1 MTLKPLQSGGFTE
14 ERQRAEGRRQKGRK
28 IFDLPDATGFK
39 APKFIYEKQ
48 RKYVFRD
55 AQRKK
60 YYVLVKSPDFSY
72 GDSFCPL
79 PSAFCL
85 LKILNESGDR

>member
-1 MTLKPLQSGGFTE
+1 L
-14 ERQRAEGRRQKGRK
+14 
-28 IFDLPDATGFK
+28 IFDLPDATGSK

-48 RKYVFRD
+48 NKNVFRD

-60 YYVLVKSPDFSY
+60 YGVLIKSPKFIY

-79 PSAFCL
+79 PPAFCL
-85 LKILNESGDR
+85 LNSRTRGTEERPCTKAPQGK